1 MRLTTARAI
10 TGALIFASS
19 IGAQNPAP
27 TPPTDVYLWRFN
39 LPKPSVINITKR
51 AGYDNQ
57 PGWVGVPLFYTAQ
70 VDGQTD
76 IHQWNVETGAIG
88 PVVKTP
94 ESEYSA
100 APTPDGAG
108 YAVIRV
114 EMDSAQRL
122 WRFPLRGGG
131 SPSVILPDIKPVGYF
146 AYLDANTLA
155 LFVLG
160 DRSSPSTLQ
169 IADTRTGKGVV
180 VTTNIGRSIQHV
192 PGGRRAS
199 FTQRMAGKTILQTV
213 DPTPRADGSF
223 AIDTVAT
230 LPDSADYVVW
240 KSATHAI
247 TGAGSR
253 LMQLQLP
260 SKEWTVLADLSTQG
274 IRRISRLAL
283 SHDGRR
289 IAFVA
294 DEPKAQ

>member
-1 MRLTTARAI
+1 MRLRLGLLAI
-10 TGALIFASS
+10 AAASMLL
-19 IGAQNPAP
+19 AQNPAP
-27 TPPTDVYLWRFN
+27 APSTDVYLYR
-39 LPKPSVINITKR
+39 LDQPSAGVVNITKR

-57 PGWVGVPLFYTAQ
+57 PGWVGGSLYWTSQ
-70 VDGQTD
+70 LNGQTD
-76 IHQWNVETGAIG
+76 IYTVDLKTNLSSAVTQ
-88 PVVKTP
+88 TP

-100 APTPDGAG
+100 APTPDERGF
-108 YAVIRV
+108 AVIRV
-114 EMDSAQRL
+114 EMDSTQRL
-122 WRFPLRGGG
+122 WRFPLRTKEA
-131 SPSVILPDIKPVGYF
+131 PRALLPDIKPVGYF

-160 DRSSPSTLQ
+160 SQGRPATLQ
-169 IADTRTGKGVV
+169 IADERTGKGTV
-180 VTTNIGRSIQHV
+180 VTTSPGRSIQHV

-199 FTQRMAGKTILQTV
+199 FTQRVAGGTVLQTV
-213 DPTPRADGSF
+213 DPTPRADSSF
-223 AIDTVAT
+223 AVTAVAL

-260 SKEWTVLADLSTQG
+260 SKEWTVLADLSAHG

-283 SHDGRR
+283 SPDGIH

-294 DEPKAQ
+294 DEPRAP